1 MSGDMEREFDELDPS
16 KVMRVVLFKAEN
28 GVESTAEISVPGP
41 YHPEILEDLCRKAL
55 ITLGGIFSE
64 EDTAEQLAEMFGED
78 PAP

>member
-1 MSGDMEREFDELDPS
+1 MSGEEREFDPDDPS
-16 KVMRVVLFKAEN
+16 KIMRVYLSKVEN

-64 EDTAEQLAEMFGED
+64 EETADYLQEMFDED